1 MTLLLEEGIL
11 RVQLRLVAPSS
22 QFGSSSGRA
31 TAGELLRWPQ
41 EPRIQRLWFR
51 NGSPESQTW
60 YRPILSCSRVLCL
73 VPSLIEVE
81 NMTNKP
87 NKTQTSYKLLTTGNG
102 STICQ
107 SMLVPSSGGIR
118 SQLKAQK
125 WLVDASRFFVPD

>member
-60 YRPILSCSRVLCL
+60 YRPILRHGVLGIL
-73 VPSLIEVE
+73 DPSLV
-81 NMTNKP
+81 
-87 NKTQTSYKLLTTGNG
+87 Y
-102 STICQ
+102 
-107 SMLVPSSGGIR
+107 
-118 SQLKAQK
+118 
-125 WLVDASRFFVPD
+125 